1 MCGLSSIAFST
12 ENTLPNRHGFVALA
26 IVVFLILSSSFSL
39 AQAAPVTEP
48 VPNPVRDSAVFFQN
62 VRQHP
67 PLPNYEKE
75 IDQLLAR
82 MTLAEKI
89 GQMTQLEI
97 GMVSSGRGQ
106 NIEIDVAKLRKAVNQ
121 YGVGSILN
129 VNDEALPP
137 GKWHE
142 ILRQI
147 QSAAAETRLK
157 IPVLYGIDSI
167 HGANYVQGSTLFPQP
182 IGMAATWNPELALR
196 AAQITADETRA
207 AGIPWTFSPVL
218 DIGRQPLWPRL
229 YETYGEDPLLAQV
242 MGTATVR
249 GYEGIDP
256 SDPRHLASS
265 LKHYV
270 GYSGPTSG
278 RDRTPA
284 LIPEVTLREYYL
296 PTFRAAVEAGARTVM
311 VNSSEINGIPGHVNR
326 YLLTDVLRNELK
338 FDGLV
343 VSDWEDIKKLVSIH
357 HVAANEKDATRMAI
371 MAGIDMSMVPSDYSF
386 ADLLTQL
393 VKEGAVPM
401 LRIDEA
407 VRRILLVKY
416 QLGLFRNTVP
426 DDSAVQRVGTAGS
439 RAVALQAARESIVL
453 LKNDRNVLPLRSGK
467 RVLLTGPTADTL
479 VSLSN
484 GWTYTWQGAR
494 PDLYPRDRPTLRQA
508 LATRLGAENLSYVPG
523 VSFEKEIDLP
533 AATAAAVNAGVIV
546 VAAGEPS
553 YTETPGN
560 INDLT
565 LTDPQLRLIEAM
577 VSTGKPVVLVLIEGR
592 PRIMSRVADNVGGV
606 VLALNPSNE
615 GGQAIADV
623 LFGDVN
629 PSGRLPITY
638 PRSPDAL
645 LNYDRKA
652 FENNDQ
658 SFGLKAFQPQF
669 EFGAGLSYTTYS
681 YSNLHVSPSRVPD
694 NGTVQVQVTV
704 TNTGTRAG
712 KEVVQVYLS
721 DLVASMTPP
730 GKRLVRFAKVPL
742 QPGASETLAFTLTRD
757 DMSFVG
763 PNNKPVVE
771 PGAFEVHVG
780 NLTAPFELLPAARSA
795 AKVPSSAN

>member
-1 MCGLSSIAFST
+1 MPKRRGSVSF
-12 ENTLPNRHGFVALA
+12 A
-26 IVVFLILSSSFSL
+26 IVAALILSACIPFA
-39 AQAAPVTEP
+39 AQTEP
-48 VPNPVRDSAVFFQN
+48 VPGSVRDSASFFQR
-62 VRQHP
+62 VKQRP
-67 PLPNYEKE
+67 SLPDHEKE

-97 GMVSSGRGQ
+97 GMVSNGRGQ
-106 NIEIDVAKLRKAVNQ
+106 ALEIDAQKLRKAVNQ

-137 GKWHE
+137 AKWHQ

-147 QSAAAETRLK
+147 ASAASETRLK

-167 HGANYVQGSTLFPQP
+167 HGANYVAGSTLFPQP
-182 IGMAATWNPELALR
+182 IGLAATWNPELALR
-196 AAQITADETRA
+196 AAEITADETRA
-207 AGIPWTFSPVL
+207 AGIPWNFSPVL

-229 YETYGEDPLLAQV
+229 YETFGEDPHLAKA
-242 MGTATVR
+242 MGTAFIR
-249 GYEGIDP
+249 GYEGNDP
-256 SDPRHLASS
+256 SDSHHVASS

-343 VSDWEDIKKLVSIH
+343 VSDWEDIKKLVYIH

-393 VKEGAVPM
+393 VKEGSVPM
-401 LRIDEA
+401 SRVDEA
-407 VRRILLVKY
+407 VRRILRVKY
-416 QLGLFRNTVP
+416 QLGLFKSPVP
-426 DDSAVQRVGTAGS
+426 DDSASQRVGTAAS
-439 RAVALQAARESIVL
+439 RAVSLQAARESIVL
-453 LKNDRNVLPLRSGK
+453 LKNDSNVMPLRIGS

-479 VSLSN
+479 VSLNN
-484 GWTYTWQGAR
+484 GWTYTWQGDRA
-494 PDLYPRDRPTLRQA
+494 DLYPKDRLTLRRA
-508 LATRLGAENLSYVPG
+508 VEAKVGTTNLAFVPG
-523 VSFEKEIDLP
+523 VDFEKEIDIP
-533 AATAAAVNAGVIV
+533 AASAAAANADVVV

-553 YTETPGN
+553 YAETPGN

-565 LTDPQLRLIEAM
+565 LTEPQLRLIEAM
-577 VSTGKPVVLVLIEGR
+577 IASGKPVVLVLIEGR
-592 PRIMSRVADNVGGV
+592 PRIISRVADKVAGI
-606 VLALNPSNE
+606 VLALNPGNE
-615 GGQAIADV
+615 GGQAITDV

-645 LNYDRKA
+645 LTYDRKA
-652 FENNDQ
+652 FENSDQ
-658 SFGLKAFQPQF
+658 GFGLKAFQPQF
-669 EFGAGLSYTTYS
+669 EFGTGLSYTNYA
-681 YSNLHVSPSRVPD
+681 YSNLQVTPSSVSN
-694 NGTVQVQVTV
+694 NGSVQVRVTV
-704 TNTGTRAG
+704 TNTGAKAG
-712 KEVVQVYLS
+712 KEVVEVYLS

-742 QPGASETLAFTLTRD
+742 QPGASETLAFTLTRE
-757 DMSFVG
+757 DMSFIG

-780 NLTAPFELLPAARSA
+780 NQTQRFELLGAAA
-795 AKVPSSAN
+795 AVAKTASSAK